1 MKFGSWTYDGLRLDM
16 VPERT
21 DGKCA
26 GDIKKFIRHGEWD
39 LTSMLCAR
47 QELVYECCPEP
58 YPDITYTL
66 ELRRRHMFYF
76 VNMIAPCFLISG
88 LFDFSFFFFVINSDS
103 LRLHWYQGKS
113 FHIRHGTFKYRISV
127 SGLHTKH
134 ESSLKCSHIRHKSGL
149 WIRNPKWKLRIRTL
163 WLRNFRS
170 CSWVIPW
177 IRIVYFP
184 SGLRLTLPFRWCQV
198 ALTPNWPIYLQEWFS
213 CRIQYFFLVTFGPIN
228 GINSFFNSFDS
239 AVILSAAWIRWAPD
253 TRDHKS
259 SSIDGLHVVGGGNN
273 SSDFRDGAAH
283 LDLLLWKRLWS
294 K

>member
-134 ESSLKCSHIRHKSGL
+134 ESSLKCSHKTSQIP
-149 WIRNPKWKLRIRTL
+149 IVNPESEVETSYP
-163 WLRNFRS
+163 N
-170 CSWVIPW
+170 
-177 IRIVYFP
+177 
-184 SGLRLTLPFRWCQV
+184 T
-198 ALTPNWPIYLQEWFS
+198 LTPKLSFVQLGYPVNPCSLLVCVWP
-213 CRIQYFFLVTFGPIN
+213 C
-228 GINSFFNSFDS
+228 
-239 AVILSAAWIRWAPD
+239 LS
-253 TRDHKS
+253 
-259 SSIDGLHVVGGGNN
+259 GGV
-273 SSDFRDGAAH
+273 
-283 LDLLLWKRLWS
+283 K
-294 K
+294 